1 MCFITSPSFV
11 LDWIITKQDIV
22 VPFADK
28 NTLLNQRKFNEVAKC
43 QVKRVSYYQGV
54 KQIII

>member
-11 LDWIITKQDIV
+11 LDWTITKQDIV

-28 NTLLNQRKFNEVAKC
+28 NTLLNQRKFNEVPKC

-54 KQIII
+54 EQIII